1 MQASREK
8 PKTKRQLVSDAR
20 AAAIEGKWDE
30 AIERNKELMERFPQ
44 DAEAHNR
51 LGRAYH
57 EFGRY
62 GEAYESYLAA
72 LRIDA
77 ANLIARRNLQ
87 RLEHLRGRTEGEGG
101 RMSTVPRTHV
111 FIEEVG
117 KTSGEELVNPLPI
130 DELAEVAPGEQ
141 LELEIDGKRLY
152 VLDANGK
159 RLGEI
164 QSKTA
169 ERVIELQSG
178 GNRYEIY
185 ALGLASGSL
194 RVILREVYRDP
205 SQVTKVSFPG
215 KIKATRAFMRER
227 ETLRLR
233 DESDFLIGDDEDDE
247 DEPLVEPGEDLESAD
262 SESDGFSEEPLTV
275 DEEESPI

>member
-8 PKTKRQLVSDAR
+8 PKTKRQLVGDAR

-30 AIERNKELMERFPQ
+30 AITRNLELLERFPQ
-44 DAEAHNR
+44 DAEAQNR

-62 GEAYESYLAA
+62 SEAYESYLAA

-117 KTSGEELVNPLPI
+117 KTSVEELVNPLSI
-130 DELAEVAPGEQ
+130 DELAEIAPGEQ
-141 LELEIDGKRLY
+141 LELEVDGKRLY
-152 VLDANGK
+152 VLDANGR

-169 ERVIELQSG
+169 ERVVDLQAG
-178 GNRYEIY
+178 GNRYEVY
-185 ALGLASGSL
+185 ALGLAAGSL

-215 KIKATRAFMRER
+215 KIKATRAYMRER

-233 DESDFLIGDDEDDE
+233 DESDFLLGDDEDDE
-247 DEPLVEPGEDLESAD
+247 DEPLVEAGEDLESSD
-262 SESDGFSEEPLTV
+262 TESDGFAEEPITV
-275 DEEESPI
+275 DEEEPPI

>member
-8 PKTKRQLVSDAR
+8 PKTKRQLVADAR

-30 AIERNKELMERFPQ
+30 AIERNKELMVRFPQ

-117 KTSGEELVNPLPI
+117 KTSVEELVNPLSI

-141 LELEIDGKRLY
+141 LELAVEGKRLY
-152 VLDANGK
+152 VLDGNGK

-169 ERVIELQSG
+169 DRVVELQSG
-178 GNRYEIY
+178 GNRYEVY
-185 ALGLASGSL
+185 ALGLAAGSL

-205 SQVTKVSFPG
+205 TQVTKVSFPG
-215 KIKATRAFMRER
+215 KIKATRAYMRER
-227 ETLRLR
+227 ETLRMR
-233 DESDFLIGDDEDDE
+233 DETEFLLGDDDDDDDE
-247 DEPLVEPGEDLESAD
+247 SLVEAGEDLESAD
-262 SESDGFSEEPLTV
+262 SESDGFAEEPITV
-275 DEEESPI
+275 DEEEPPI

>member
-1 MQASREK
+1 MQSAREK
-8 PKTKRQLVSDAR
+8 PKTKRQLVADAR
-20 AAAIEGKWDE
+20 ATAIEGNWDD
-30 AIERNKELMERFPQ
+30 AIKRNLELLERFPQ
-44 DAEAHNR
+44 DAEAYNR

-62 GEAYESYLAA
+62 SDAYDSYLAS

-101 RMSTVPRTHV
+101 RMSTVPRTLV

-117 KTSGEELVNPLPI
+117 KTSVEELINPLGI

-141 LELEIDGKRLY
+141 LQLETDGTRLY
-152 VLDANGK
+152 IHDANGK

-164 QSKTA
+164 QSKIA
-169 ERVIELQSG
+169 ERVVELQAG
-178 GNRYEIY
+178 GNRYEVY
-185 ALGLASGSL
+185 ALGLAAGSL

-205 SQVTKVSFPG
+205 EQVTKVSFPG
-215 KIKATRAFMRER
+215 KIKSTRAYMRER
-227 ETLRLR
+227 ETLRMR
-233 DESDFLIGDDEDDE
+233 DESDFLMGDDDDDE
-247 DEPLVEPGEDLESAD
+247 DETLTETGDDIEAAEPDAD
-262 SESDGFSEEPLTV
+262 AFVEEPITV
-275 DEEESPI
+275 DEEEPPI

>member
-8 PKTKRQLVSDAR
+8 PKPRRQLVADAR

-30 AIERNKELMERFPQ
+30 AIDRNLELLERFPQ

-62 GEAYESYLAA
+62 GEAYDSYLAA

-117 KTSGEELVNPLPI
+117 KTSVEELVNPLSI

-141 LELEIDGKRLY
+141 LELEVDGKRLY

-169 ERVIELQSG
+169 ERVVELQAG
-178 GNRYEIY
+178 GNRYEVY

-215 KIKATRAFMRER
+215 KIKATRAYMRER
-227 ETLRLR
+227 ESLRMR
-233 DESDFLIGDDEDDE
+233 DETDFLLGDEEDEE
-247 DEPLVEPGEDLESAD
+247 DEPLVEAGEDIESTD
-262 SESDGFSEEPLTV
+262 TESDGFAEEPLTV
-275 DEEESPI
+275 DEEEPPI

>member
-1 MQASREK
+1 MHTAREK
-8 PKTKRQLVSDAR
+8 PKTKRQLVADAR
-20 AAAIEGKWDE
+20 AAAIDGNWDD
-30 AIERNKELMERFPQ
+30 AIRRNLELLERFPH
-44 DAEAHNR
+44 DAEAQNR

-62 GEAYESYLAA
+62 GEAYDSYLAS

-101 RMSTVPRTHV
+101 RMSSVPRTHV

-117 KTSGEELVNPLPI
+117 KTTVEELINPLQI

-141 LELEIDGKRLY
+141 LQLEISNKRLF
-152 VLDANGK
+152 VHDRNGK

-164 QSKTA
+164 QTKIA
-169 ERVIELQSG
+169 ERVIELQIG

-185 ALGLASGSL
+185 ALGLAAGSL

-205 SQVTKVSFPG
+205 EQVTKVSFPG
-215 KIKATRAFMRER
+215 KIKATRAYMRER

-233 DESDFLIGDDEDDE
+233 DESDFLMGDDDDDDDE
-247 DEPLVEPGEDLESAD
+247 QLAEVGDDLESSEPD
-262 SESDGFSEEPLTV
+262 SDAFVEEPITV
-275 DEEESPI
+275 DEEEPQI

>member
-8 PKTKRQLVSDAR
+8 PKTKKQLVSDAR
-20 AAAIEGKWDE
+20 AAAVEGKWDE
-30 AIERNKELMERFPQ
+30 AIERNRQLLERFPQ

-62 GEAYESYLAA
+62 GEAYESYLAS

-117 KTSGEELVNPLPI
+117 KTSPEELVNPLSI

-141 LELEIDGKRLY
+141 LELKIDGKRLY
-152 VLDANGK
+152 VLDATGK

-169 ERVIELQSG
+169 ERVIELQAG
-178 GNRYEIY
+178 GNRYEVY

-205 SQVTKVSFPG
+205 SQVTRVSFPG

-233 DESDFLIGDDEDDE
+233 DESDFLLGDDEDDE
-247 DEPLVEPGEDLESAD
+247 DEPHAEAGEDLESSD
-262 SESDGFSEEPLTV
+262 SDSDGFAEEPITV
-275 DEEESPI
+275 DEEEPQI

>member
-1 MQASREK
+1 
-8 PKTKRQLVSDAR
+8 
-20 AAAIEGKWDE
+20 
-30 AIERNKELMERFPQ
+30 
-44 DAEAHNR
+44 
-51 LGRAYH
+51 
-57 EFGRY
+57 
-62 GEAYESYLAA
+62 
-72 LRIDA
+72 
-77 ANLIARRNLQ
+77 
-87 RLEHLRGRTEGEGG
+87 
-101 RMSTVPRTHV
+101 MSTVPRTHV

-117 KTSGEELVNPLPI
+117 KTSVEELVNPLST

-141 LELEIDGKRLY
+141 LELEVDGKRLY

-169 ERVIELQSG
+169 ERVFELQAG
-178 GNRYEIY
+178 GNRYEVY

-215 KIKATRAFMRER
+215 KIKATRAYMRER

-233 DESDFLIGDDEDDE
+233 DETDFLIGDDDDDE
-247 DEPLVEPGEDLESAD
+247 DEPLVETGDDLESSD
-262 SESDGFSEEPLTV
+262 SESDGFVEEPLTV
-275 DEEESPI
+275 DEEEPPI

>member
-1 MQASREK
+1 MHAAREK
-8 PKTKRQLVSDAR
+8 PKTKRQLVADAR
-20 AAAIEGKWDE
+20 AAAIEGHWDA
-30 AIERNKELMERFPQ
+30 AIERNLELLQRYPQ
-44 DAEAHNR
+44 DAEAQNR

-62 GEAYESYLAA
+62 GDAYDSYLAS
-72 LRIDA
+72 LRIDP

-101 RMSTVPRTHV
+101 RMSTVPRTLV

-117 KTSGEELVNPLPI
+117 KTSVEELVNPLSI

-141 LELEIDGKRLY
+141 LQLDVSDGRLH

-164 QSKTA
+164 QRKVA
-169 ERVIELQSG
+169 ERVIELYEG
-178 GNRYEIY
+178 GNRYEVY
-185 ALGLASGSL
+185 ALGLAAGSL

-205 SQVTKVSFPG
+205 DQVTKVSFPG
-215 KIKATRAFMRER
+215 KIKATRAYMRER
-227 ETLRLR
+227 ETLRMR
-233 DESDFLIGDDEDDE
+233 DEAEFLMGDDDDDDDDTAVE
-247 DEPLVEPGEDLESAD
+247 AGDDIETTEPDTDQFV
-262 SESDGFSEEPLTV
+262 EEPITV
-275 DEEESPI
+275 DEEEPQI

>member
-1 MQASREK
+1 MQAAREK
-8 PKTKRQLVSDAR
+8 PKTKRQLVADAR
-20 AAAIEGKWDE
+20 AAAIDGQWDE
-30 AIERNKELMERFPQ
+30 AIRRNLEFLERFPQ
-44 DAEAHNR
+44 DAEAQNR

-62 GEAYESYLAA
+62 GEAYDAYLAS

-117 KTSGEELVNPLPI
+117 KTWSEELVNSLQL

-141 LELEIDGKRLY
+141 LVLDVDGKRLF
-152 VLDANGK
+152 VHDAMGK

-164 QSKTA
+164 PSKIA
-169 ERVIELQSG
+169 ERVLELQDG
-178 GNRYEIY
+178 GNRYEVY
-185 ALGLASGSL
+185 ALGLTAGSL

-205 SQVTKVSFPG
+205 SQVTNVSFPG
-215 KIKATRAFMRER
+215 KIKSTRAYMRER

-233 DESDFLIGDDEDDE
+233 DESDFLMGDDDDDE
-247 DEPLVEPGEDLESAD
+247 DEPMTEPGDDLES
-262 SESDGFSEEPLTV
+262 SEPEQDAFVEEPITV
-275 DEEESPI
+275 DEDEPQI

>member
-8 PKTKRQLVSDAR
+8 PKTKRQIVADAR

-30 AIERNKELMERFPQ
+30 AIERNLELLERFPQ

-62 GEAYESYLAA
+62 AEAYESYLSA

-117 KTSGEELVNPLPI
+117 KTSVEELVNPLSI

-141 LELEIDGKRLY
+141 LELEVDGKRLY
-152 VLDANGK
+152 ILDANGK

-169 ERVIELQSG
+169 ERVIELQAG
-178 GNRYEIY
+178 GNRYEVY

-215 KIKATRAFMRER
+215 KIKATRAYMRER

-233 DESDFLIGDDEDDE
+233 DETDFLIGDDEDE
-247 DEPLVEPGEDLESAD
+247 EEETLVETGDDLETSD
-262 SESDGFSEEPLTV
+262 SDSDGFVEEPITV

>member
-8 PKTKRQLVSDAR
+8 PKTKRQLVADAR

-30 AIERNKELMERFPQ
+30 AIERNQELMERFPQ

-117 KTSGEELVNPLPI
+117 KTSVEELVNPLSI

-141 LELEIDGKRLY
+141 LELAVEGKRLY
-152 VLDANGK
+152 VLDGNGK

-169 ERVIELQSG
+169 ERVVELQSG
-178 GNRYEIY
+178 GNRYEVY

-215 KIKATRAFMRER
+215 KIKATRAYMRER

-233 DESDFLIGDDEDDE
+233 DESDFLLGDDEDDE
-247 DEPLVEPGEDLESAD
+247 DEPLAETGEDLESTD
-262 SESDGFSEEPLTV
+262 SDSDGFAEEPLTV
-275 DEEESPI
+275 DEEEPPI

>member
-8 PKTKRQLVSDAR
+8 PKPRRQLVADAR

-30 AIERNKELMERFPQ
+30 AIDRNLELLERFPQ

-62 GEAYESYLAA
+62 GEAYDSYLAA

-117 KTSGEELVNPLPI
+117 KTSVEELVNPLSI

-141 LELEIDGKRLY
+141 LELEVDGKRLY

-169 ERVIELQSG
+169 ERVVELQAG
-178 GNRYEIY
+178 GNRYEVY

-215 KIKATRAFMRER
+215 KIKATRAYMRER
-227 ETLRLR
+227 ESLRMR
-233 DESDFLIGDDEDDE
+233 DETDFLLGDEEDEE
-247 DEPLVEPGEDLESAD
+247 DEPLVEAGEDIEPPD
-262 SESDGFSEEPLTV
+262 TESDGFAEEPLTV
-275 DEEESPI
+275 DEEEPPI

>member
-8 PKTKRQLVSDAR
+8 PKTKKQLVSDAR

-44 DAEAHNR
+44 DAEAYNR

-117 KTSGEELVNPLPI
+117 KTSPEELVNPLSI

-141 LELEIDGKRLY
+141 LELKVEGKRLY
-152 VLDANGK
+152 VLDATGK

-169 ERVIELQSG
+169 ERVIELQAG
-178 GNRYEIY
+178 GNRYEVY

-205 SQVTKVSFPG
+205 SQVTRVSFPG
-215 KIKATRAFMRER
+215 KIKATRAFLRER

-233 DESDFLIGDDEDDE
+233 DESDFLLGDDEDDE
-247 DEPLVEPGEDLESAD
+247 DEPHAETGEDLESSD
-262 SESDGFSEEPLTV
+262 SDSDGFAEEPLTV
-275 DEEESPI
+275 DEEEPPI